1 MSTPHITT
9 RREFLKKTTG
19 AAAAS
24 AFAGMTVPFVHAAED
39 NTVGVALIGCGGRGT
54 GAAAQALNV
63 VSLPTK
69 LMAMA
74 DVFDHKLN
82 GSHQAIT
89 NEMKSKPGKVDVP
102 EDRRFLGFDAAKKAM
117 DAIKPGGIAIL
128 TTPLAF
134 RAMHFKYAI
143 DRGLHVFMEKPVTAD
158 GPKSKRMIELAGE
171 ADKKGLKC
179 GVGLMVRHCR
189 ARQELWKRIQDGEI
203 GDILS
208 MRTYRMHGPVA
219 SAFSL
224 RKPEGKS
231 EVLYQIERFHSFL
244 WASGGLYSDFYI
256 HFVDE
261 CCWMKNKWPV
271 KAHALGGR
279 HYRGDYI
286 DQNLDTYSVEY
297 TFDDGTKLHMEG
309 RTMTGCKDQSASYA
323 DGTKGSAIISTSG
336 HTPGVCRT
344 YGDHLMKRGTE
355 LWGFPQDPPE
365 PNPYQNE
372 WDDLAA
378 AIINNTP
385 YNEVVRGVEASV
397 ATSMGRMAAHTGRE
411 VTFDQ
416 MLNCPH
422 EFAPDVDKLTDD
434 GPAPVMPDKD
444 GRYPVPE
451 PGKKVDREY

>member
-1 MSTPHITT
+1 MSTPSFSS

-19 AAAAS
+19 VTAAS

-54 GAAAQALNV
+54 GAAAQSLNV

-82 GSHQAIT
+82 DSHKRISDA
-89 NEMKSKPGKVDVP
+89 MRSKPGKVDVP
-102 EDRRFLGFDAAKKAM
+102 DDRRFIGFDAFKYAI

-134 RAMHFKYAI
+134 RATMFKYAI

-158 GPKSKRMIELAGE
+158 GPNSRRMIELAAE
-171 ADKKGLKC
+171 ADKKNLKC

-189 ARQELWKRIQDGEI
+189 ARQELWKRIQAGEI
-203 GDILS
+203 GDILT

-224 RKPEGKS
+224 KKPEGKP
-231 EVLYQIERFHSFL
+231 EILYQIDRFHSFL

-256 HFVDE
+256 HYVDE
-261 CCWMKNKWPV
+261 TCWMKNKWPV

-279 HYRGDYI
+279 HYRGDYV
-286 DQNLDTYSVEY
+286 DQNFDAYSVEY
-297 TFDDGTKLHMEG
+297 TFDDGTTLHLEG
-309 RTMTGCKDQSASYA
+309 RTMIGCKDQSASYA
-323 DGTKGSAIISTSG
+323 HGSKGSAIISTSG
-336 HTPGVCRT
+336 HTPGVCRI

-355 LWGFPQDPPE
+355 KWGFPQPE
-365 PNPYQNE
+365 PDPYQLE

-385 YNEVVRGVEASV
+385 YNEVKRGVEASI

-422 EFAPDVDKLTDD
+422 EFAPGVASLSVD

-451 PGKKVDREY
+451 PGKKIDREY